1 MGDPCPVG
9 VHALHA
15 ASEIRY
21 GDPLSASFIY
31 SFDGGV
37 MTRLWIMV
45 VLGVLSLAGGH
56 ATNGLAEETQAGNSW
71 LDTPV
76 EDDGPPGSMIYVP
89 EGEFLM
95 GDNDGSRNER
105 PEHLVFLDA
114 YMIDRY
120 EVTMAEY
127 QKLLDEDYSIEP
139 PPLWD
144 DGAALGEL
152 GNRPAVGITWTYA
165 NKYCQWAGKRLP
177 TEAEWEK
184 AARGTDGR
192 RYPWGHMQPFVD
204 IANYNQGTTGWVSY
218 KLTLSPVNSGT
229 RGMSIRHGL
238 KEGGKSAFGLYHM
251 AGNASEWVNDWYDR
265 FYYEEGPKNNPKGPA
280 EGEFKVL
287 RGGSWEDQP
296 VNLRVTAR
304 SKGEVD
310 YQDLTTGFR
319 CAKDATKEEGK
330 SEKSPG

>member
-1 MGDPCPVG
+1 
-9 VHALHA
+9 
-15 ASEIRY
+15 
-21 GDPLSASFIY
+21 
-31 SFDGGV
+31 
-37 MTRLWIMV
+37 MTRIWLIGIMGAYC
-45 VLGVLSLAGGH
+45 LFGGLSQTSWGQDAKAG
-56 ATNGLAEETQAGNSW
+56 TSW
-71 LDTPV
+71 LETPV
-76 EDDGPPGSMIYVP
+76 EDDGPPGSMILIP
-89 EGEFLM
+89 EGEFVM

-105 PEHLVFLDA
+105 PEHTVWLGDYL
-114 YMIDRY
+114 IDRY

-127 QKLLDEDYSIEP
+127 QKYLDQDYSIEP

-144 DGAALGEL
+144 DGVAVGEL
-152 GNRPAVGITWTYA
+152 GDRPAVGVTWTYA
-165 NKYCQWAGKRLP
+165 HKYCQWVGKRLP

-184 AARGTDGR
+184 GARGTDGR

-218 KLTLSPVNSGT
+218 KLTLSPVTSGT

-238 KEGGKSAFGLYHM
+238 KEGGKSAYGLYHM
-251 AGNASEWVNDWYDR
+251 AGNAAEWVNDWYDR
-265 FYYEEGPKNNPKGPA
+265 FYYEDSPKKNPPGPA

-304 SKGEVD
+304 SKGDID

-319 CAKDATKEEGK
+319 CAKDPSKEDGK
-330 SEKSPG
+330 SEK

>member
-1 MGDPCPVG
+1 MI
-9 VHALHA
+9 H
-15 ASEIRY
+15 
-21 GDPLSASFIY
+21 SFG
-31 SFDGGV
+31 GGV
-37 MTRLWIMV
+37 MTRTWLRGILTVMV
-45 VLGVLSLAGGH
+45 FMNGLSLTTG
-56 ATNGLAEETQAGNSW
+56 AEETKPGGSW
-71 LDTPV
+71 LDAPV
-76 EDDGPPGSMIYVP
+76 EDDGPPGSMILIP

-95 GDNDGSRNER
+95 GDNDGPRNER
-105 PEHLVFLDA
+105 PEHKVWLKA
-114 YMIDRY
+114 YYIDRY
-120 EVTMAEY
+120 EVTMADY
-127 QKLLDEDYSIEP
+127 QKFLDKDYSIEP

-144 DGAALGEL
+144 DGVATGEL
-152 GNRPAVGITWTYA
+152 GIRPAVGITWTYA
-165 NKYCQWAGKRLP
+165 DKYCQWIEKRLP
-177 TEAEWEK
+177 SEAEWEK

-238 KEGGKSAFGLYHM
+238 KEGGKSAYGLYHM

-265 FYYEEGPKNNPKGPA
+265 YYYEESPPKNPLGPA
-280 EGEFKVL
+280 EGEFKVI

-310 YQDLTTGFR
+310 FQDLTTGFR
-319 CAKDATKEEGK
+319 CAKDVDKDA
-330 SEKSPG
+330 EKK